1 MDKKILL
8 EVILEN
14 CSRNKDKYSKKDIL
28 NKFNINSEN
37 YSYIMESLKAD
48 GFFKYA
54 ENSIKK
60 NNNEIES
67 AFDGPVLTSSN
78 GFLGSIVP
86 PPTLTLKYKSRR
98 KPGITSEELQEQQ
111 EKLQEGIKER
121 MIQLTKNYAF
131 EVDMTTPTETT
142 INGLTYSKF

>member
-1 MDKKILL
+1 MDKEILL

-67 AFDGPVLTSSN
+67 AFDGPVVIPSKRC
-78 GFLGSIVP
+78 LGSTLLS
-86 PPTLTLKYKSRR
+86 PTLTPKYKSRR
-98 KPGITSEELQEQQ
+98 KPGITSEELQEKQ
-111 EKLQEGIKER
+111 EKVQERVFPHIK
-121 MIQLTKNYAF
+121 
-131 EVDMTTPTETT
+131 VDMTTSAETT
-142 INGLTYSKF
+142 INGLTYFKF